1 MEEKQTSEIKR
12 QNSKFGKRVSSLPP
26 DENTKVKKNVVPKK
40 KSTLAY
46 ENNILVEETD
56 PSSENSNNNL
66 FRHSENK
73 IIKPLPTPNVTTF
86 IRRPTMKP
94 YIVEEIPTK
103 EVRNTDRSSL

>member
-12 QNSKFGKRVSSLPP
+12 ENSKFGKRVSSLPP
-26 DENTKVKKNVVPKK
+26 EENTKARKNAVPK

-56 PSSENSNNNL
+56 PSSQDSNNNL
-66 FRHSENK
+66 HQHSEIK
-73 IIKPLPTPNVTTF
+73 IAKPLPTPNVMTF

-94 YIVEEIPTK
+94 YIVEEIPVK
-103 EVRNTDRSSL
+103 EVKNTDISSL